1 MPNSAHARFSRAP
14 PWQASRIS
22 PTAWRRSGALILRP
36 RLPPRSPGLFF
47 AAPTAPPPP
56 PRPFP
61 YAVAPPPAPESA
73 ACSLAPQRAEESAAP
88 PSLAR
93 SQTKRQ
99 AWTSSGYTPRLRQ
112 YSPSCASFRAAVS
125 TTIANFS
132 SLRQRSAVF
141 ASGAE
146 ANPRSRHA
154 WHRQPYQVSRG
165 IPVSRDNLGTLVFS
179 SSSIRSTRLA
189 FSSSE

>member
-22 PTAWRRSGALILRP
+22 PTAFFRSTNSAAASAKAFSLRRSSPSSSRIR
-36 RLPPRSPGLFF
+36 RLF
-47 AAPTAPPPP
+47 ACA
-56 PRPFP
+56 
-61 YAVAPPPAPESA
+61 SA
-73 ACSLAPQRAEESAAP
+73 CRGERCTAP

-99 AWTSSGYTPRLRQ
+99 ALTSSGYTPRLRQ
-112 YSPSCASFRAAVS
+112 YSPSCASFSAAVS

-154 WHRQPYQVSRG
+154 WRRQPYKVSRG
-165 IPVSRDNLGTLVFS
+165 IPVSRDNLGTLAFS